1 MERELGAGGMATVY
15 LAEDVQHHRRVAVK
29 VLHPELSA
37 VLGPERF
44 IKEIELT
51 ASLQHPHILPLFDS
65 GSVDGRLYYVMPFV
79 EGETLRARLDRENQL
94 PVADAVRIATEAA
107 DALQYAHERG
117 VVHRDV
123 KPENI
128 LLQNGHALVADF
140 GIALAV
146 EQAGGAR
153 MTQTG
158 LSLGTPQYMAPEQA
172 MGQRNVDARADIY
185 ALGAVTYEM
194 LAGEPPF
201 TGSSAQAIIGRVMT
215 DEPKPLQSH
224 RRSVPAHVDEAVRT
238 ALEKLPADRF
248 GTVSEFAAALS
259 APGAK
264 RRASARTRGP
274 TTSPATWLPALA
286 LGLALGGALG
296 AIAWARFR
304 PAVEMRPLHASVLP
318 PPGCTFAP
326 VATTNLVQL
335 SPDGERLAFIAE
347 CGTDQALW
355 VRSLASG
362 EVRKLPGTAHASYPF
377 WSPDGASLGFFA
389 DNRLKR
395 VDLESGAVRDL
406 APALNGRGASWSRD
420 DVILYAPDIEG
431 PLYRIAASGGAP
443 QAATSTAE
451 EKRGASHRVP
461 YFLPDGHHFVFAD
474 AAGGLTGTVRV
485 GELGSTRTRVLLDG
499 PSNVAVADGKLLYV
513 TTTGLLMARPFD
525 ARTATFT
532 GAATSLVPRV
542 ESWPYRYLG
551 NFSVAAAVDLLIYRP
566 APVERNRVSWFD
578 PRSATS
584 ATLLDPGPYLQVR
597 LSPEGG
603 RVLLERREPES
614 SLRSVALYDVPSRTW
629 SAMTSRPAV
638 YYTFAWSPDGTR
650 IALTAT
656 DDPGVTVTSADRT
669 RTQILR
675 EPQRFDFIDW
685 RSDSADFIGQYQ
697 RQGTGWDLVAATMGG
712 SSPGVVPLV
721 ATAADESG
729 ARVSPDRRMLAFVSN
744 ETGRDEVFVTRLSD
758 PATRWQVSQDGVRL
772 DPTAHRAPLAW
783 SRSGKGIYFAD
794 AGGHLVSV
802 TVDQNPT
809 MRIGRPA
816 PVAGAPDD
824 IIDLDAASDGRLL
837 LIRSESSG
845 EAPLEIITHWT
856 ASRIHATAPR

>member
-1 MERELGAGGMATVY
+1 MATVY
-15 LAEDVQHHRRVAVK
+15 LAEDIQHHRRVAVK

-65 GSVDGRLYYVMPFV
+65 GSVDGQLYYVMPFV
-79 EGETLRARLDRENQL
+79 EGETLRARLDRETQL

-185 ALGAVTYEM
+185 ALGVVTYEM

-201 TGSSAQAIIGRVMT
+201 TGPSAQAVIGRVMT
-215 DEPKPLQSH
+215 EEPKPLQSH
-224 RRSVPAHVDEAVRT
+224 RRSVPAHVDAAVRA
-238 ALEKLPADRF
+238 ALEKLPADRLASV
-248 GTVSEFAAALS
+248 GEFAKALS

-264 RRASARTRGP
+264 LRASARTRAQ
-274 TTSPATWLPALA
+274 TTSLGMWLPALA
-286 LGLALGGALG
+286 VGLALGGTLG
-296 AIAWARFR
+296 AIAWVRLR
-304 PAVEMRPLHASVLP
+304 PTAEMHPLHASILP
-318 PPGCTFAP
+318 PPGCTFSP

-335 SPDGERLAFIAE
+335 SPDGERLSFIAE
-347 CGTDQALW
+347 CGTDQAVW
-355 VRSLASG
+355 VRSLANG
-362 EVRKLPGTAHASYPF
+362 EVSKVPGTSHASYPF

-389 DNRLKR
+389 DSRLKR

-406 APALNGRGASWSRD
+406 APALNGRGGSWSRE
-420 DVILYAPDIEG
+420 DVILYSPDIEG
-431 PLYRIAASGGAP
+431 PLYRVNASGGTP
-443 QAATSTAE
+443 QPATSTAG

-461 YFLPDGHHFVFAD
+461 YFLPDGHHFIFAG
-474 AAGGLTGTVRV
+474 ATGGLTGTVRV
-485 GELGSTRTRVLLDG
+485 GELGSLRTRVLLDG
-499 PSNVAVADGKLLYV
+499 PSNVAVADGRLLYV

-532 GAATSLVPRV
+532 GPATSLVPRV

-551 NFSVAAAVDLLIYRP
+551 NFSVAVAGDLLVYRP
-566 APVERNRVSWFD
+566 APIERHRVSWFD
-578 PRSATS
+578 PASATS
-584 ATLLDPGPYLQVR
+584 TTLLDPGPYLQVR
-597 LSPEGG
+597 LSPEGS

-614 SLRSVALYDVPSRTW
+614 SLRSVALYDVSSRTW
-629 SAMTSRPAV
+629 TAMTTRPAV
-638 YYTFAWSPDGTR
+638 YYTFGWSPNGTR
-650 IALTAT
+650 IGITAT
-656 DDPGVTVTSADRT
+656 DDPGVTVTSPDRT
-669 RTQILR
+669 RTQLLR
-675 EPQRFDFIDW
+675 ASERFDFIDW
-685 RSDSADFIGQYQ
+685 RSDSTDFIGEYQ
-697 RQGTGWDLVAATMGG
+697 RSGTGWDLVVATMGG

-758 PATRWQVSQDGVRL
+758 PATRWQISQEGVRV

-783 SRSGKGIYFAD
+783 SRSGKTIYFAD
-794 AGGHLVSV
+794 GAGHLVSV
-802 TVDQNPT
+802 TLDQDPT
-809 MRIGRPA
+809 MRIGRPTA
-816 PVAGAPDD
+816 VAGAPDD
-824 IIDLDAASDGRLL
+824 IIDLDTAPNGRLL
-837 LIRSESSG
+837 VIRSESSG

-856 ASRIHATAPR
+856 APPNRSRTPR

>member
-1 MERELGAGGMATVY
+1 MATVY
-15 LAEDVQHHRRVAVK
+15 LAEDIQHHRRVAVK

-65 GSVDGRLYYVMPFV
+65 GSVDGQLYYVMPFV

-194 LAGEPPF
+194 LTGEPPF
-201 TGSSAQAIIGRVMT
+201 TGSSAQAIIGRLMT
-215 DEPKPLQSH
+215 EEPKPLQSH
-224 RRSVPAHVDEAVRT
+224 RRSVPAHVDAAVRA

-248 GTVSEFAAALS
+248 GSVSEFAAALS

-264 RRASARTRGP
+264 LRSSARTRGQ
-274 TTSPATWLPALA
+274 TTSPSLWLPALA
-286 LGLALGGALG
+286 LGLALGATLG
-296 AIAWARFR
+296 AIAWARLR
-304 PAVEMRPLHASVLP
+304 PAVEMRPLHASILP
-318 PPGCTFAP
+318 PPGCIFAP

-406 APALNGRGASWSRD
+406 APALNGRGGSWSRD
-420 DVILYAPDIEG
+420 DVILYVPDIEG

-443 QAATSTAE
+443 QPATSTAE

-461 YFLPDGHHFVFAD
+461 YFLPDGHHFIFAD
-474 AAGGLTGTVRV
+474 ATGGLTGTVRV
-485 GELGSTRTRVLLDG
+485 GELGSPRTRVLLDG
-499 PSNVAVADGKLLYV
+499 PSNIAVADGRLLYV

-532 GAATSLVPRV
+532 GPAASLVPRV
-542 ESWPYRYLG
+542 ESWAYRYLG
-551 NFSVAAAVDLLIYRP
+551 NFSVAAAGDLLVYRP
-566 APVERNRVSWFD
+566 APIERNRVSWFD
-578 PRSATS
+578 PASATS
-584 ATLLDPGPYLQVR
+584 TTLLDPGPYLQVR
-597 LSPEGG
+597 LSPEGR

-629 SAMTSRPAV
+629 SAMTTRPAV

-656 DDPGVTVTSADRT
+656 DDPGVTVTFPDRT
-669 RTQILR
+669 RTQLLR
-675 EPQRFDFIDW
+675 GPERFDFIDW
-685 RSDSADFIGQYQ
+685 RSDSADFIGQHQ

-729 ARVSPDRRMLAFVSN
+729 ARVSPDRQMLAFVSN

-758 PATRWQVSQDGVRL
+758 PTTRWQISQEGVRV

-783 SRSGKGIYFAD
+783 SRSGNGIYFAD
-794 AGGHLVSV
+794 GAGHLVSV
-802 TVDQNPT
+802 TLDQKPT
-809 MRIGRPA
+809 VRIGRPVA
-816 PVAGAPDD
+816 VAGAPDD
-824 IIDLDAASDGRLL
+824 IIDLDTAPNGRLL

-845 EAPLEIITHWT
+845 EAPLEIITQWT
-856 ASRIHATAPR
+856 APTTRAGAPR